1 MVLTRYTYIREI
13 GLYVHN
19 DYLQLDKSYGS
30 RIKDFLNHHT
40 LYSLGILNSGE
51 FINGGYISVINY
63 DKMPGQKPKPT
74 FYKIC
79 KILKETDTD
88 ICFDG
93 YAVSLEDYRNEI
105 IGDFINE

>member
-1 MVLTRYTYIREI
+1 MERYLYIKQKGLHISNHIGDYIPNEFDG
-13 GLYVHN
+13 GLYFLGTIN
-19 DYLQLDKSYGS
+19 ILDRFGGF
-30 RIKDFLNHHT
+30 KD
-40 LYSLGILNSGE
+40 
-51 FINGGYISVINY
+51 GGYISVTNY

-79 KILKETDTD
+79 KILKKTDIT

-93 YAVSLEDYRNEI
+93 YSMDINEFRNEI